1 MRLDGKVALITG
13 GAKGQGRE
21 EAKLFAKEGA
31 KVVLGDIL
39 DNLGQEVAKDIQ
51 DTGREATYVHLDV
64 TNETDWKSSIEIVL
78 QKYGRLDILVNNAG
92 ILIRKGIEDTTSEDW
107 TRIMD
112 INVKGAFLG
121 IRSVIPLMRQSGGGS
136 IINISSTAG
145 LVASPSGSASYT
157 ATKGA
162 VRLLTKS
169 TAIQYAKENIRC
181 NSVHPGPIDT
191 DMIQDSITDPNKLT
205 ERMESLPMGRFGTAE
220 EVAFGVLY
228 LASDESSFVT
238 GSELVIDGGH
248 TAQ

>member
-121 IRSVIPLMRQSGGGS
+121 IRSAIPVMRQSGGGS

-145 LVASPSGSASYT
+145 LVASPSGSTSYT

>member
-1 MRLDGKVALITG
+1 MRLKGKVALISG
-13 GAKGQGRE
+13 GAKGQGKV
-21 EAKLFAKEGA
+21 EAQLFSKEGA
-31 KVVLGDIL
+31 KVILGDIL
-39 DNLGQEVAKDIQ
+39 DDLGQEVAKDIQ
-51 DTGREATYVHLDV
+51 DTGGEATYVHLDV

-121 IRSVIPLMRQSGGGS
+121 IRSAIPVMRQSGGGS

-191 DMIQDSITDPNKLT
+191 DMIQDSIKDPSKLT

>member
-39 DNLGQEVAKDIQ
+39 DNLGQEAAKDIQ

-121 IRSVIPLMRQSGGGS
+121 IRAAIPVMRQVDP
-136 IINISSTAG
+136 
-145 LVASPSGSASYT
+145 LVTPLPKVQSDYLQNP
-157 ATKGA
+157 
-162 VRLLTKS
+162 LLFNMPKRTLD
-169 TAIQYAKENIRC
+169 AIQFI
-181 NSVHPGPIDT
+181 PD
-191 DMIQDSITDPNKLT
+191 Q
-205 ERMESLPMGRFGTAE
+205 
-220 EVAFGVLY
+220 
-228 LASDESSFVT
+228 
-238 GSELVIDGGH
+238 
-248 TAQ
+248 

>member
-31 KVVLGDIL
+31 KIVLGDIL
-39 DNLGQEVAKDIQ
+39 DDLGQEVAKNIQ
-51 DTGREATYVHLDV
+51 DTGGEATYVHLDV

-78 QKYGRLDILVNNAG
+78 KKYGRLDILVNNAG

-121 IRSVIPLMRQSGGGS
+121 IRSAIPVMRQSGGGS

-169 TAIQYAKENIRC
+169 TAIQYAHENIRC
-181 NSVHPGPIDT
+181 NSVHPGPIDP
-191 DMIQDSITDPNKLT
+191 DMIQDSITDPTKLT
-205 ERMESLPMGRFGTAE
+205 ERMDRLPMGRFGTAE